1 EVRTFKKP
9 LAGAEVVSPPL
20 MPSLPAAN
28 AFKARLLIADD
39 NAEVAQYMQH
49 LLAPLADVRIAEDGD
64 QALDIFYEWRP
75 HVVVADVRM
84 PGMNGIDLCRQ
95 LKGNEETA
103 AVPVVLLSAL
113 TNRETMLRGW
123 ESGADDYL
131 FKPFHPTELVTRLQ
145 SLISRIHERSKF
157 DQRIQSLNKA
167 LEQRV
172 SELDTVNEELRWL
185 TKELQTARDHA
196 VAAAQTKSQFLSNMS
211 HEIRTPLNGLIAT
224 AELLLQTELSDE
236 QREFVTISRESALV
250 LLETVNDLLDFS
262 RVESGKLS
270 LDQTD
275 FDVLGLVEGA
285 AELMSHRAREKH
297 LSLMTHVSRDVPSKL
312 YGDPARLRQVLINL
326 LSNAVKF
333 TEHGEVVC
341 RVTVESQSQARVQVR
356 FSVYDTG
363 VGMPRAMQRTLFEP
377 FFQAD
382 SSMTRQK
389 AGAGLGLSIAR
400 RLVELM
406 DGTLGV
412 DSTEGQGSTFWFV
425 VPLENRADE
434 NAPNAVPE
442 TLRNLRVLTVNGP
455 PETQKVIHEYA
466 RCWHMTCTS
475 ADTASEALAVM
486 GRWHASHKPFDL
498 VIVDFSIS
506 DMHPFTFARYVRNS
520 PDLNGTKLMLLTS
533 GEEEGRGER
542 ALKCGYAAYLTKP
555 IKQSQLFDCL
565 SNVMQGHSIFEPVQI
580 AAVEGRRGDET
591 LQLPP
596 NEPAN
601 PLILVVEDN
610 AVNQRVARLQLEELG
625 YRVHIVGNGRE
636 ALEATTRLR
645 YDLILMDCAM
655 PEMDGYEATS
665 RIRKQEALIGRH
677 TPIIALTAHSMPG
690 DRERCLECGMDDYL
704 SKPIAKDEL
713 GQAIKRWLK
722 FHRGIDAPRAGKT
735 PGGKTA
741 GTNGTTTGGPNGTTK

>member
-1 EVRTFKKP
+1 
-9 LAGAEVVSPPL
+9 
-20 MPSLPAAN
+20 
-28 AFKARLLIADD
+28 
-39 NAEVAQYMQH
+39 
-49 LLAPLADVRIAEDGD
+49 
-64 QALDIFYEWRP
+64 
-75 HVVVADVRM
+75 
-84 PGMNGIDLCRQ
+84 
-95 LKGNEETA
+95 
-103 AVPVVLLSAL
+103 
-113 TNRETMLRGW
+113 
-123 ESGADDYL
+123 
-131 FKPFHPTELVTRLQ
+131 
-145 SLISRIHERSKF
+145 
-157 DQRIQSLNKA
+157 
-167 LEQRV
+167 
-172 SELDTVNEELRWL
+172 
-185 TKELQTARDHA
+185 
-196 VAAAQTKSQFLSNMS
+196 MS

-224 AELLLQTELSDE
+224 AELLLQTELSEE

-270 LDQTD
+270 LDNTD

-285 AELMSHRAREKH
+285 AELMSQRAREKH
-297 LSLMTHVSRDVPSKL
+297 LSLMTHVSHDVPSTL

-363 VGMPRAMQRTLFEP
+363 IGMPRSIQRTLFEP
-377 FFQAD
+377 FCQAD

-389 AGAGLGLSIAR
+389 SGAGLGLSIAR

-406 DGTLGV
+406 GGTLGLE
-412 DSTEGQGSTFWFV
+412 STEGQGSTFWFT

-434 NAPNAVPE
+434 QSRSPVPE
-442 TLRNLRVLTVNGP
+442 TLRNLRVLMVNGP
-455 PETQKVIHEYA
+455 PETQKVIQEYA
-466 RCWHMTCTS
+466 RSWHMSFTS
-475 ADTASEALAVM
+475 AATASEGLAVM

-498 VIVDFSIS
+498 VIVDFGVS
-506 DMHPFTFARYVRNS
+506 DMHPFTLARYIRNS
-520 PDLNGTKLMLLTS
+520 PDLNETKLMLLTS

-555 IKQSQLFDCL
+555 LKQSQLFDGIA
-565 SNVMQGHSIFEPVQI
+565 NVMQGHSVFEPLQV
-580 AAVEGRRGDET
+580 AAVEGPRGDET
-591 LQLPP
+591 LQLPS

-601 PLILVVEDN
+601 PLVLVVEDN

-645 YDLILMDCAM
+645 YDVILMDCAM

-704 SKPIAKDEL
+704 SKPISKDEL
-713 GQAIKRWLK
+713 GQAMKRWLK
-722 FHRGIDAPRAGKT
+722 FHRGIDAHQAGGKA
-735 PGGKTA
+735 PGGKPS
-741 GTNGTTTGGPNGTTK
+741 GSSGTTGGIEQSPK